1 MSAPRRI
8 AAGLLVAAVMAIGG
22 GCGGDPYTTL
32 VEGDCLPS
40 SAKVVGTREPDP
52 PTVGCGDPHRYEV
65 YAVDVLDGD
74 AAYPGDEAVDADAK
88 ALCFAVFADKV
99 GVDPLDLP
107 EGVKIVYLQ
116 PTESSWADEADR
128 DVECL
133 LVFDE
138 DRSGA
143 FIRSEA

>member
-1 MSAPRRI
+1 MNAIRGFVTSAV
-8 AAGLLVAAVMAIGG
+8 VALMAIGG
-22 GCGGDPYTTL
+22 ACGADPYAAL

-40 SAKVVGTREPDP
+40 SAKVIGTREPDP
-52 PTVGCGDPHRYEV
+52 PTVGCGAAHRYEV
-65 YAVDVLDGD
+65 YAVDLLDGD
-74 AAYPGDEAVDADAK
+74 TAYPGDAAVDAAAK
-88 ALCFAVFADKV
+88 ALCFDVFADKV

-138 DRSGA
+138 DRAGP